1 MGSAQLLLG
10 VNGTA
15 RAASIAALYRKNPRP
30 MLIIS
35 DTQVHADQFFDDLS
49 SLLEDLVYNF
59 PAEESIA
66 TEMAISSS
74 ELRLQR
80 VQTLL
85 ALKTEN
91 LLLWL
96 QVWQVQNVWYLK
108 AVTGTS
114 TFTC

>member
-1 MGSAQLLLG
+1 MTLIDFLSDTVTIKKLNEQATVGSAQLLLG

-66 TEMAISSS
+66 TEMS
-74 ELRLQR
+74 
-80 VQTLL
+80 
-85 ALKTEN
+85 N
-91 LLLWL
+91 
-96 QVWQVQNVWYLK
+96 
-108 AVTGTS
+108 
-114 TFTC
+114 